1 MPSLLL
7 FALVAAVAAGCE
19 SGTSEPESAAPPRP
33 DARAAL
39 AGAPAPLAALHR
51 QSNELLDGGVEAF
64 DKRLAELK
72 GYPVV
77 VNLWGSWCPPCRAE
91 FPYFQGQAI
100 KRGKQVAF
108 LGVDGD
114 DTDSAAADFLED
126 FPVAYP
132 SYKDPGLEIA
142 AAMKAVGVFPAT
154 VFYDRKGE
162 IAHLKQGGYANERE
176 LAADIK
182 RYAR

>member
-7 FALVAAVAAGCE
+7 FALVAAVAGCE

-33 DARAAL
+33 AARAAL